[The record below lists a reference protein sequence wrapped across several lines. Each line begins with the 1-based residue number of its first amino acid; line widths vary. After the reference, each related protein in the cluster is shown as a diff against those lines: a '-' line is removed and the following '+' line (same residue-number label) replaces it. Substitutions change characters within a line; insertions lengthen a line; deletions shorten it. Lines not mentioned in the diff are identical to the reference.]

1 VDDELVRTYR
11 TAAGDELQLYVGFYR
26 RQEEGKEL
34 KTAASDQLRLVSSPV
49 VLDRT
54 ATTSVGEVVG
64 RVSGDASGLL
74 FWYDINGRISSNI
87 YEAKA
92 YATWDALMRRRTNG
106 AIVMIGWRTS
116 GGNSADE
123 SRRRAREFAQALI
136 PVLQRYLPT

>member
-1 VDDELVRTYR
+1 
-11 TAAGDELQLYVGFYR
+11 VGFYR

-49 VLDRT
+49 VLDRA

-64 RVSGDASGLL
+64 TVSGDASGIL
-74 FWYDINGRISSNI
+74 FWYDINGRISSSI

-92 YATWDALMRRRTNG
+92 YTTWDALMRRRTNG
-106 AIVMIGWRTS
+106 AVVMIGWRRS
-116 GGNSADE
+116 GGTSVDE

-136 PVLQRYLPT
+136 PVLQQYLPT